1 MMEPDILVLCIMGHR
16 AEEPAQ
22 FEPTDLTRH
31 QLQARNER
39 AMDRIGSM
47 FYQDLGGES

>member
-1 MMEPDILVLCIMGHR
+1 MIDPEIIGHR
-16 AEEPAQ
+16 ENAPEQ

-39 AMDRIGSM
+39 AMDRIGST
-47 FYQDLGGES
+47 FYQDIGGES